1 MKTQTFRRRPQYF
14 HLGFHTFRYKSIG
27 DTQIFNRELSPYF
40 LFLNPNLGTPTKIWK
55 SPRKSG
61 VSNENIGVSQK
72 ILDFINEN
80 LEVNK
85 ENQGSPRKAGGS
97 TMVIWRSLLKIWVL
111 QRKSGRLQKNLG
123 SPMKIWGFSIENLG
137 PPMKMK
143 WTL

>member
-61 VSNENIGVSQK
+61 VSNKNLVVSNENLGVSQK

-85 ENQGSPRKAGGS
+85 ENQGSPCKAGGS
-97 TMVIWRSLLKIWVL
+97 TMVIWRSLVKI
-111 QRKSGRLQKNLG
+111 
-123 SPMKIWGFSIENLG
+123 
-137 PPMKMK
+137 
-143 WTL
+143 